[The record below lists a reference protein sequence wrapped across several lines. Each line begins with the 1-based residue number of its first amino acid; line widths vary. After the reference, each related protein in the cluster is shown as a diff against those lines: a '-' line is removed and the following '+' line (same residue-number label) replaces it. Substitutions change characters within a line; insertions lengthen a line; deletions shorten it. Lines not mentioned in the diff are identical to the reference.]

1 MDVSIEIFSKDPANF
16 HQIPDA
22 GKLKTEANHCPYM
35 YDATEPFVILCTD
48 AQLIPTPQA
57 SHTTSTCTG
66 LLKELGVEQ

>member
-35 YDATEPFVILCTD
+35 YDATEPSKLTSCTD

-66 LLKELGVEQ
+66 LLKSLV

>member
-1 MDVSIEIFSKDPANF
+1 
-16 HQIPDA
+16 
-22 GKLKTEANHCPYM
+22 M